1 MLVKVSVL
9 IPTYNAEQFIRP
21 LLSKLENQK
30 LPEGVAMEIIL
41 VDSSSTDRTKGIV
54 KEQFPNVQFHTIPN
68 KEFNH
73 GGTRNMLAD
82 LATGEFLLYMTQ
94 DAIPFDDKLIMFLL
108 ENFQDENVLIACGRQ
123 IPKEDANP
131 LEKYARSFNYPDKRI
146 IKDKSK
152 ISELGIKTFFNSNV
166 CSMYRASLFRGDEFH
181 GFPNNV
187 ILNEDIILSYYV
199 IMKGYKVIYDNR
211 AIVYH
216 SHNYSIKQQFKRN
229 FDIGMAFNESE
240 FMLQNVS
247 NEKEGIKLVLG
258 QLKYLIKNGYVTQVP
273 RCIVESGMKF
283 IGYNLG
289 RRHHLFSEKT
299 KRKLSAYMK

>member
-166 CSMYRASLFRGDEFH
+166 CSMYRATLFRGDEFH
-181 GFPNNV
+181 GFPNDV

-240 FMLQNVS
+240 FMLENVS

-258 QLKYLIKNGYVTQVP
+258 QLNYLIKNGYITQVP
-273 RCIVESGMKF
+273 RCIVESGIKF
-283 IGYNLG
+283 IGYKLG

>member
-1 MLVKVSVL
+1 MKVSVL

-30 LPEGVAMEIIL
+30 LPEGMAKEIIL

-94 DAIPFDDKLIMFLL
+94 DAIPFDDKLILYLL

-181 GFPNNV
+181 GFPNDV

-240 FMLQNVS
+240 FMLENVS

>member
-54 KEQFPNVQFHTIPN
+54 KEQFQNVQFHTIPN

-166 CSMYRASLFRGDEFH
+166 CSMYRATLFRGDEFH
-181 GFPNNV
+181 GFPNDV

>member
-1 MLVKVSVL
+1 MKVSVL

-166 CSMYRASLFRGDEFH
+166 CSMYRATLFRGDEFH
-181 GFPNNV
+181 GFPNDV

>member
-166 CSMYRASLFRGDEFH
+166 CSMYRATLFHGSEFH

>member
-1 MLVKVSVL
+1 
-9 IPTYNAEQFIRP
+9 
-21 LLSKLENQK
+21 
-30 LPEGVAMEIIL
+30 
-41 VDSSSTDRTKGIV
+41 
-54 KEQFPNVQFHTIPN
+54 
-68 KEFNH
+68 
-73 GGTRNMLAD
+73 
-82 LATGEFLLYMTQ
+82 
-94 DAIPFDDKLIMFLL
+94 
-108 ENFQDENVLIACGRQ
+108 
-123 IPKEDANP
+123 
-131 LEKYARSFNYPDKRI
+131 
-146 IKDKSK
+146 
-152 ISELGIKTFFNSNV
+152 
-166 CSMYRASLFRGDEFH
+166 MYRATLFRGDEFH
-181 GFPNNV
+181 GFPNDV